1 MAQYVRSVVKLL
13 SFGIFAWVIAGVI
26 AVLMGAEGKVIWT
39 CAMGAFLGILGL
51 IYTVRRA
58 GRSGI

>member
-13 SFGIFAWVIAGVI
+13 SFGIFAWVIGGVI
-26 AVLMGAEGKVIWT
+26 AVLMGAEVKVIWT
-39 CAMGAFLGILGL
+39 CATGAFLGIVGI

-58 GRSGI
+58 RKSGI

>member
-1 MAQYVRSVVKLL
+1 MAQHVRSVVKLL

-26 AVLMGAEGKVIWT
+26 AVLMGAEVKVIWT
-39 CAMGAFLGILGL
+39 CVTGTFLGIVGL

-58 GRSGI
+58 RKSGI

>member
-26 AVLMGAEGKVIWT
+26 AVLIGAEGKVIWT
-39 CAMGAFLGILGL
+39 CVMGAFLGILGL

-58 GRSGI
+58 GRIGI

>member
-26 AVLMGAEGKVIWT
+26 AVLIGAEGKVIWT
-39 CAMGAFLGILGL
+39 CVMGAFLGILGL